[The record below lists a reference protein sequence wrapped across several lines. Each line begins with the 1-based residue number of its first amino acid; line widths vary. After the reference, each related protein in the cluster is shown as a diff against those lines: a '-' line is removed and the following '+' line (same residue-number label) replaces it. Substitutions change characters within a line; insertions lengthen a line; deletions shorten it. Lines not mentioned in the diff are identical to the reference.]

1 MFVRRVSYFE
11 LRDHMEFDVNGDGE
25 VEREEAMVS
34 YTHDPNSTCIID
46 LQAIAPTCTC
56 RSM

>member
-34 YTHDPNSTCIID
+34 DTHDLNSTCTID
-46 LQAIAPTCTC
+46 CTI
-56 RSM
+56 ML